1 LEKHGIKIKSN
12 IGAMSFNSKQHWLAE
27 HKDKLDEIVPSKKE
41 LITSVKALMRP
52 VLSSVLQSAG
62 KVQVESMA
70 KENAEFNLDDPR
82 VVKWLGDR
90 LEATSTTTAETT
102 IDAVKTKL
110 RTDFENGE
118 PLLKMSEHLRDYFTG
133 AETWRANEV
142 ARTEATAATG
152 RGQLEAVYQMDP
164 TLGKGWL
171 IEDDPH
177 TRETHRAAG
186 ERYSDPIALDD
197 DFEVGQDK
205 MQSPGT
211 GDSAEENCN
220 CRCGIVF
227 MPMEEK

>member
-1 LEKHGIKIKSN
+1 M
-12 IGAMSFNSKQHWLAE
+12 A
-27 HKDKLDEIVPSKKE
+27 EIVYRRSPCGAGAAFGW
-41 LITSVKALMRP
+41 LFC
-52 VLSSVLQSAG
+52 LSIMVYY
-62 KVQVESMA
+62 
-70 KENAEFNLDDPR
+70 
-82 VVKWLGDR
+82 
-90 LEATSTTTAETT
+90 T
-102 IDAVKTKL
+102 
-110 RTDFENGE
+110 
-118 PLLKMSEHLRDYFTG
+118 SEHLRDYFTG
-133 AETWRANEV
+133 AETWRANEI

-164 TLGKGWL
+164 TMGKGWL

-211 GDSAEENCN
+211 GDLADENCN